1 MVLRRA
7 FLILTYLD
15 SVVLLDVRVREADG
29 SAVVGNNVWDL
40 VLAENLSLDSAKLE
54 LSLLLINLVGLETT
68 LDVVKD
74 AEVLTG
80 LGN

>member
-15 SVVLLDVRVREADG
+15 SVVLLDVRVWEADG

>member
-54 LSLLLINLVGLETT
+54 LSLLLINLVRLETT